1 MATATLQAATLSA
14 ASNLLAQIL
23 LAYQMDTPLRM
34 NLTSLFHFVLF
45 TLVSTPPNYLW
56 QDYLERT
63 YPAYSRVAGSD
74 RHIDAA
80 NVKVSVVDPAEPD
93 LKGQEAERRRRRD
106 DNDDDVVGP
115 EKKIN
120 LRNTM
125 VKWVLDQSLGAGL
138 NTVAYIAAMS
148 YFRGQ
153 TQAEV
158 YGTVQKDFWPLF
170 KAGLKLWPL
179 VSLLNFTVV
188 PLHQRIVVCS
198 LVGLGWGVYL
208 SLVTASQ

>member
-1 MATATLQAATLSA
+1 
-14 ASNLLAQIL
+14 
-23 LAYQMDTPLRM
+23 M

-80 NVKVSVVDPAEPD
+80 NGKVSVVNPAEPD

-158 YGTVQKDFWPLF
+158 YGTVQKVNTPSFFPPLSSTGVNTC
-170 KAGLKLWPL
+170 KSASL
-179 VSLLNFTVV
+179 VSLLNFSHLFL
-188 PLHQRIVVCS
+188 PSSRCFNSKHQS
-198 LVGLGWGVYL
+198 
-208 SLVTASQ
+208 STPAF